1 MFARSIIYC
10 SELIMTTVVKLWLQ
24 ITGRLTIG
32 KKLQKKLDRRKRY
45 VYVSNHASY
54 LDVFVMWA
62 VLDFNQRTNGAPTK
76 VMTGPGVYF
85 TFMRPFIW
93 LLGAYPAK
101 KREHQKVHAGVEGSL
116 HYIRS
121 GYNICIFPEGKRALP
136 DEKRAFNGVSQIL
149 ANSDECEMILIRI
162 IWQPG
167 PWWKRRVEL
176 RASSAPESLDHHDPQ
191 AIMEH
196 IYNL

>member
-1 MFARSIIYC
+1 MLARSIIYC
-10 SELIMTTVVKLWLQ
+10 SELVMTTIVKLWLR
-24 ITGRLTIG
+24 ITRRLTIG
-32 KKLQKKLDRRKRY
+32 KKLHKKLDRHKRY

-62 VLDFNQRTNGAPTK
+62 VLDFNQRINGAPTK

-85 TFMRPFIW
+85 TVMRPLIW

-101 KREHQKVHAGVEGSL
+101 KRDHQSVHAGIEGSL
-116 HYIRS
+116 HYIQS
-121 GYNICIFPEGKRALP
+121 GYNICIFPEGKRSLP
-136 DEKRAFNGVSQIL
+136 NEKRAFNGVSHIL
-149 ANSDECEMILIRI
+149 ANSDECEMILIHI
-162 IWQPG
+162 IWEPG

-176 RASSAPESLDHHDPQ
+176 RASSAPQGLNHHDPQ
-191 AIMEH
+191 AIMDQ